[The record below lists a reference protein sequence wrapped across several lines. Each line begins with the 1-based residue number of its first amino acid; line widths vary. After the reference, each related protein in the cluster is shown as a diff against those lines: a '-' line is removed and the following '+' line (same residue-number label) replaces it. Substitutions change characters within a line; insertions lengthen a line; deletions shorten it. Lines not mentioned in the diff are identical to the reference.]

1 MSKRHSISFR
11 VALFVGVVCAC
22 LVAIGAWHSWSA
34 RSQRLEDAE
43 RDTFNL
49 ARAMAQQADDTIKVA
64 DTCLTDLVERIETEG
79 LGPHQL
85 ARIHQQMLNQVDNL
99 PQLTGLFVFNEQGR
113 WVVNSFP
120 VLQPGPVN
128 ADRAYFTYHQQH
140 NSRKPYVGTPLV
152 SRASGKWII
161 PVSRRYNKPDGS
173 FGGVVLASLDM
184 AYFRRFY
191 QSFEI
196 GEHGAVA
203 LLSNEGVLM
212 LRRPFN
218 DATIGH
224 DNSGSQV
231 FLAYRANSIGGGVF
245 SSVLDGELRLHS
257 YRPLQHYPL
266 WVLAALSKE
275 EVLAGWRRDATVHTL
290 AVLALAAML
299 GYFGRRLVVQIDLR
313 LQTEQELAQAREALD
328 SANRL
333 LEQQTVLC
341 GLTGLARREQFD
353 LMLEN
358 EFGRAMRHQSALALL
373 LIDIDLFRSYN
384 EAHGSESGDDCLRA
398 ISKLIRALTP
408 RRPGDLAAR
417 FSGDR
422 IAILLPNTDRAG
434 ALAVASRIRAA
445 IENMQL
451 PHGGSAYGRVTVSIG
466 VAELVP
472 QRDLHVAAML
482 VMQATAALRQ
492 AKDGGRNRVCMADAC
507 PPEAA
512 EAADTSDT

>member
-1 MSKRHSISFR
+1 MSKRHSISYR
-11 VALFVGVVCAC
+11 VALFVGTVCAC
-22 LVAIGAWHSWSA
+22 LIALGAWHSWSA
-34 RSQRLEDAE
+34 RRQRLEDAE
-43 RDTFNL
+43 RDAFNL

-64 DTCLTDLVERIETEG
+64 DTCLADLVERIETEG
-79 LGPHQL
+79 LGPQQL
-85 ARIHQQMLNQVDNL
+85 QRLHQQMVNQVDNL
-99 PQLTGLFVFNEQGR
+99 SQLTGLFVFNPQGR

-120 VLQPGPVN
+120 VMQPGPVN
-128 ADRAYFTYHQQH
+128 DDRAYFTWHQQH

-152 SRASGKWII
+152 SRATGRWII
-161 PVSRRYNKPDGS
+161 PVSRRFNLPDGS

-196 GEHGAVA
+196 GERGAVA
-203 LLSNEGVLM
+203 LLSNEGVLL

-218 DATIGH
+218 DAQIGQDH
-224 DNSGSQV
+224 SGAQV
-231 FLAYRANSIGGGVF
+231 AQAYRANSIGSGVF
-245 SSVLDGELRLHS
+245 TSMLDGELRLHS

-266 WVLAALSKE
+266 WVLAALSKD
-275 EVLAGWRRDATVHTL
+275 EVLAGWRRDAAVNAL
-290 AVLALAAML
+290 AVLALAGML
-299 GYFGRRLVVQIDLR
+299 GYFGRRLVFQIDLR
-313 LQTEQELAQAREALD
+313 LKTEHELAQAREALD

-341 GLTGLARREQFD
+341 GLTGLAKREQFD

-358 EFGRAMRHQSALALL
+358 EFSRAMRSQNSLALL
-373 LIDIDLFRSYN
+373 MIDIDFFRRYN
-384 EAHGSESGDDCLRA
+384 DAHGSESADDCLRA

-422 IAILLPNTDRAG
+422 IAVLLPNTDRAG
-434 ALAVASRIRAA
+434 ALAVALRIRAA

-451 PHGGSAYGRVTVSIG
+451 PHGGSAYGKVTVSVG
-466 VAELVP
+466 VADLVP
-472 QRDLHVAAML
+472 QRDQHVAAML

-492 AKDGGRNRVCMADAC
+492 AKDSGRNRVCAPDAC
-507 PPEAA
+507 PPEQA
-512 EAADTSDT
+512 EA